1 MVRGEQSSP
10 TRHAIARAVHRGGVS
25 HRSTGLASRATPKIA
40 GYAAGMPGRLE
51 RYFEDYAVGQKF
63 GSGTVTV
70 TAERIKSFAREFD
83 PQPFHTDEESA
94 RHTFFGGLV
103 ASGWHT
109 AAMSM
114 RLFVESDITP
124 VGGSIGAGG
133 SDLSWPRPTRPG
145 DVLRIESEVL
155 DLRPSKSRPTI
166 GIMKVKLTTFN
177 QANEVVQLASPTMIV
192 PRRPAK

>member
-1 MVRGEQSSP
+1 
-10 TRHAIARAVHRGGVS
+10 
-25 HRSTGLASRATPKIA
+25 
-40 GYAAGMPGRLE
+40 MPG

-83 PQPFHTDEESA
+83 PQPFHTDEEA
-94 RHTFFGGLV
+94 AKKTFFGGLV

-109 AAMSM
+109 ASMSM

-124 VGGSIGAGG
+124 EGGSIGAGG

-145 DVLRIESEVL
+145 DVLRVESEVM
-155 DLRPSKSRPTI
+155 DLRPSKSRPDI
-166 GIMKVKLTTFN
+166 GIMKVKLTTYN
-177 QANEVVQLASPTMIV
+177 QANEVAQIAHPTMIV
-192 PRRPAK
+192 PRRPVK

>member
-1 MVRGEQSSP
+1 V
-10 TRHAIARAVHRGGVS
+10 
-25 HRSTGLASRATPKIA
+25 
-40 GYAAGMPGRLE
+40 
-51 RYFEDYAVGQKF
+51 VGQKF

-83 PQPFHTDEESA
+83 PQPFHTDEEA
-94 RHTFFGGLV
+94 AKKTFFGGLV

-124 VGGSIGAGG
+124 EGGSIGAGG

-145 DVLRIESEVL
+145 DVLRVESEVM
-155 DLRPSKSRPTI
+155 DLRPSKSRPDI
-166 GIMKVKLTTFN
+166 GIMKVKLTTYN
-177 QANEVVQLASPTMIV
+177 QANEVAQIAHPTMIV
-192 PRRPAK
+192 PRRPVK

>member
-1 MVRGEQSSP
+1 MCRGVSGSRRS
-10 TRHAIARAVHRGGVS
+10 TRGFAFISARVS
-25 HRSTGLASRATPKIA
+25 HRIPDLARPPPSKLRVSLSR
-40 GYAAGMPGRLE
+40 MPG

-83 PQPFHTDEESA
+83 PQPFHTDEEA
-94 RHTFFGGLV
+94 AKKTFFGGLV

-124 VGGSIGAGG
+124 EGGSIGAGG

-145 DVLRIESEVL
+145 DILRIE
-155 DLRPSKSRPTI
+155 
-166 GIMKVKLTTFN
+166 
-177 QANEVVQLASPTMIV
+177 
-192 PRRPAK
+192 

>member
-1 MVRGEQSSP
+1 
-10 TRHAIARAVHRGGVS
+10 
-25 HRSTGLASRATPKIA
+25 
-40 GYAAGMPGRLE
+40 MPE
-51 RYFEDYAVGQKF
+51 RYFEDFQVGQRF
-63 GSGTVTV
+63 GSGTVAV
-70 TAERIKSFAREFD
+70 TAEEIMTFARQFD
-83 PQPFHTDEESA
+83 PQPFHVDEASA

-155 DLRPSKSRPTI
+155 ELRPSKSRPDI
-166 GIMKVKLTTFN
+166 GIMKVKLTTYN
-177 QANEVVQLASPTMIV
+177 QANEVVQIAHPAMIV

>member
-1 MVRGEQSSP
+1 
-10 TRHAIARAVHRGGVS
+10 
-25 HRSTGLASRATPKIA
+25 
-40 GYAAGMPGRLE
+40 MPG

-63 GSGTVTV
+63 GSGTVAV

-83 PQPFHTDEESA
+83 PQPFHTDEEAA

-109 AAMSM
+109 ASMSM

-124 VGGSIGAGG
+124 AGGSIGAGG
-133 SDLSWPRPTRPG
+133 SDLSWPRPVRPG

-155 DLRPSKSRPTI
+155 ELRPSRSRPDI
-166 GIMKVKLTTFN
+166 GIMKVKLTTYN
-177 QANEVVQLASPTMIV
+177 QANEPVQYATPIMMV
-192 PRRPAK
+192 PRRPVR

>member
-1 MVRGEQSSP
+1 
-10 TRHAIARAVHRGGVS
+10 
-25 HRSTGLASRATPKIA
+25 
-40 GYAAGMPGRLE
+40 MPG

-70 TAERIKSFAREFD
+70 TAERIKAFAREFD
-83 PQPFHTDEESA
+83 PQPFHTDEEAA

-124 VGGSIGAGG
+124 EGGSIGAGG
-133 SDLSWPRPTRPG
+133 ADLSWPRPTRPG
-145 DVLRIESEVL
+145 DVLRIESEVIE
-155 DLRPSKSRPTI
+155 LRPSKSRPEI
-166 GIMKVKLTTFN
+166 GIMKVKLITYN
-177 QANEVVQLASPTMIV
+177 QHNEEVQLATPHMIV
-192 PRRPAK
+192 PRRPVK

>member
-1 MVRGEQSSP
+1 
-10 TRHAIARAVHRGGVS
+10 
-25 HRSTGLASRATPKIA
+25 
-40 GYAAGMPGRLE
+40 MPG

-83 PQPFHTDEESA
+83 PQPFHTDEEA
-94 RHTFFGGLV
+94 AKKTFFGGLV

-109 AAMSM
+109 ASMSM

-124 VGGSIGAGG
+124 EGGSIGAGG

-155 DLRPSKSRPTI
+155 ELRPSKSRPEI
-166 GIMKVKLTTFN
+166 GIMKVKLTTYN
-177 QANEVVQLASPTMIV
+177 QADEVVQFAYPTMIV

>member
-1 MVRGEQSSP
+1 MLG
-10 TRHAIARAVHRGGVS
+10 
-25 HRSTGLASRATPKIA
+25 
-40 GYAAGMPGRLE
+40 GMPGRLE

-63 GSGTVTV
+63 GTGTVTV

-83 PQPFHTDEESA
+83 PQPFHTDEEAA

-145 DVLRIESEVL
+145 DVLRAESEVL
-155 DLRPSKSRPTI
+155 EMRPSKSRPQI
-166 GIMKVKLTTFN
+166 GIMKVRLTTYN
-177 QANEVVQLASPTMIV
+177 QNNEVVQVAHPTMIV
-192 PRRPAK
+192 PRRPTK

>member
-1 MVRGEQSSP
+1 
-10 TRHAIARAVHRGGVS
+10 
-25 HRSTGLASRATPKIA
+25 
-40 GYAAGMPGRLE
+40 MPG

-83 PQPFHTDEESA
+83 PQPFHTDEEAA

-109 AAMSM
+109 AAMTM

-124 VGGSIGAGG
+124 EGGSIGAGG
-133 SDLSWPRPTRPG
+133 SDLTWPRPVRPG
-145 DVLRIESEVL
+145 DVLRIESEVIE
-155 DLRPSKSRPTI
+155 LRPSKSRPDI
-166 GIMKVKLTTFN
+166 GVMKVKLTTYN
-177 QANEVVQLASPTMIV
+177 QANEPVQIATPHMIV
-192 PRRPAK
+192 PRRPK

>member
-1 MVRGEQSSP
+1 
-10 TRHAIARAVHRGGVS
+10 
-25 HRSTGLASRATPKIA
+25 
-40 GYAAGMPGRLE
+40 MPG

-83 PQPFHTDEESA
+83 PQPFHTDEEAA

-109 AAMSM
+109 AAMTM
-114 RLFVESDITP
+114 RLFVDSDITP
-124 VGGSIGAGG
+124 AGGSIGAGG
-133 SDLSWPRPTRPG
+133 SDLTWPRPVRPG
-145 DVLRIESEVL
+145 DVLRIESEVIE
-155 DLRPSKSRPTI
+155 LRPSKSRPDI
-166 GIMKVKLTTFN
+166 GVMKVKLTTYN
-177 QANEVVQLASPTMIV
+177 QANEAVQIATPHMIV